1 MSLPGARQPAYQV
14 VDPATGELIRS
25 FPYATDTEVA
35 EILGASQA
43 TYLGWRE
50 RTVAER
56 ADLVR
61 RAGAGLVRRS
71 RELAATMRLEMGKPL
86 SEGADEIEYCASIF
100 DYYADQGPALLADEE
115 LLTSSPRPRGGT

>member
-14 VDPATGELIRS
+14 VDPATGEMIRS

-61 RAGAGLVRRS
+61 RAGAALVRRS

-86 SEGADEIEYCASIF
+86 RGGRRDRVLRV
-100 DYYADQGPALLADEE
+100 DLRLLRG
-115 LLTSSPRPRGGT
+115 PRPRTARGRGACDPW